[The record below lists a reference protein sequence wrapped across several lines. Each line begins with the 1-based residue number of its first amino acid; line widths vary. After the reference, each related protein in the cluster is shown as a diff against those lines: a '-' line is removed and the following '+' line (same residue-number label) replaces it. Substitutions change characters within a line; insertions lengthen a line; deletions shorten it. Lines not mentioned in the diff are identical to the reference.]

1 MATTFRSQLS
11 APTFRW
17 LGVNGTERDL
27 PAQLPENVTLSGQTG
42 AVRVEVSADA
52 AYTVTGG
59 QTVIMDIPA
68 AQAFLQ
74 THLQADAGEKIKL
87 VQIFHGD
94 AVCSRLTADLEDLA
108 EVELVQI
115 YLRGTDTVSDT
126 AINMKGRKSVFTSHI
141 GYLQDG
147 DSQLDINLNV
157 IQRGKKS
164 TSDTDVRGVLRERAQ
179 KIFRGTIDFQQGAAG
194 AAGAEREDVLLTD
207 AAVVNKTVPVIL
219 CAEEDVAGTHGATV
233 GQLDARAVFYLQ
245 SRGIP
250 EQEIRELIAQTK
262 LGGVIRHI
270 GDAETERA
278 VWKLLGREDADE
290 AGSES

>member
-1 MATTFRSQLS
+1 MATTFRIQPA

-17 LGVNGTERDL
+17 LGVNGTERNL
-27 PAQLPENVTLSGQTG
+27 PAQLPAPVRISGQTA
-42 AVRVEVSADA
+42 AVRVNVSADA

-59 QTVIMDIPA
+59 QTVIMDIHA
-68 AQAFLQ
+68 AQAYLQ

-94 AVCSRLTADLEDLA
+94 AVCSRLTADLDDLA

-115 YLRGTDTVSDT
+115 YLRGSDTVSDN
-126 AINMKGRKSVFTSHI
+126 AVNMDGRKSVFTSYI

-157 IQRGKKS
+157 VQRGKKS
-164 TSDTDVRGVLRERAQ
+164 ASATDVRGVLRERAQ
-179 KIFRGTIDFQQGAAG
+179 KVFRGTIDFQQGAAG
-194 AAGAEREDVLLTD
+194 ASGAEREDVLLTD
-207 AAVVNKTVPVIL
+207 ETVINKTVPVIL

-233 GQLDARAVFYLQ
+233 GQLDAREIFYLQ

-250 EQEIRELIAQTK
+250 EAQIRELIAQTK
-262 LGGVIRHI
+262 LGGIIRHI

-278 VWKLLGREDADE
+278 VWKLLGREDAYAAE
-290 AGSES
+290 LES